1 MKKTWKE
8 MKEKWGPLVLGACVV
23 VAFYLIISHL
33 GIVWNSIHAVIRAI
47 SPIIVGCGVAYI
59 LNPFAKFYDR
69 ILFGKMNNRKASWI
83 LSVVLSIIIL
93 LVLVALVLYTLIPEL
108 IGSITNFANNIESYL
123 ASLNRLID
131 SINLPNSDLIDSI
144 KELISNEGNLISRGV
159 QFLLDNVS
167 AIIQRSSN
175 FTRGTVDTVIGFILA
190 IYFLSGKQKL
200 KSWIKQGLWLLC
212 KEKHYE
218 NVINIGKR
226 FNSIFAKYITCELID
241 AIIVGVVNYI
251 FMLILNMPYSI
262 MVSIVVGV
270 ANLVPTFGPIVGA
283 VIGGLVLLLANP
295 INALW
300 FIIFTIILQTIDG
313 YWIKPRLFGDVLN
326 VSGVLILISIIVFGR
341 IFGVIGIFLSIPL
354 AALILYIVQEFLVP
368 KLDRRK
374 FGEPSQTA
382 GADGQKADS
391 VPDRLRGSR

>member
-8 MKEKWGPLVLGACVV
+8 MKEKWGSLVLGACVV
-23 VAFYLIISHL
+23 VAFFLIVSNI
-33 GIVWNSIHAVIRAI
+33 GIVWKSLHAILRAI
-47 SPIIVGCGVAYI
+47 TPILVGCGVAYI

-69 ILFGKMNNRKASWI
+69 TIFGRMKNRKASWI
-83 LSVVLSIIIL
+83 LSVILSIIIL
-93 LVLVALVLYTLIPEL
+93 LVLIALVLYTLIPEL
-108 IGSITNFANNIESYL
+108 VGSITNFANNIESYL

-144 KELISNEGNLISRGV
+144 KELISNEGNLISRGM
-159 QFLLDNVS
+159 QFLVNNIP
-167 AIIQRSSN
+167 AIIQRSTS
-175 FTRGTVDTVIGFILA
+175 FTRDTVNVLIGFILA

-200 KSWIKQGLWLLC
+200 KSWIKQGLWLVT

-218 NVINIGKR
+218 NVVNVGRR

-241 AIIVGVVNYI
+241 AIIVGVINYI
-251 FMLILNMPYSI
+251 FMLILDMPYSI
-262 MVSIVVGV
+262 MVSVVVGV

-300 FIIFTIILQTIDG
+300 FIIFTIVLQTIDG

-354 AALILYIVQEFLVP
+354 AAIIVYIIQEFVVP
-368 KLDRRK
+368 SVEKKRALRS
-374 FGEPSQTA
+374 ETA
-382 GADGQKADS
+382 EKPEAAE
-391 VPDRLRGSR
+391 